1 MSDRRPQAV
10 VLAGPNGAGKSSA
23 AKELLPDLGIDVFVN
38 ADIIAAELSP
48 GNPQAAAI
56 SAGRIMLRE
65 LQRVIAS
72 GSDFAFETTLS
83 GLSYQ
88 RLFQD
93 LAAASYDVS
102 LYYIWLPGPEMS
114 QERVR
119 RRVELGGHD
128 IPAADILR
136 RYSRGVENFYRVY
149 RPMATR
155 WFVLNGRELGGDR
168 EVARGRGLTVDD
180 VRDESTWL
188 AIQRQAGE
196 TGMSPTPPRRVRE
209 ITMSTD
215 DLRESIAKADREVL
229 LRHRAA
235 GVPLVLWRDG
245 KVVHVDPNTVELPEV
260 PVSAVQSVFIEAK

>member
-1 MSDRRPQAV
+1 LSGARPPRVV

-23 AKELLPDLGIDVFVN
+23 AKELLPDLEIDVFVN
-38 ADIIAAELSP
+38 ADVIAAGLSP
-48 GNPQAAAI
+48 ANPQGAAI

-65 LQRVIAS
+65 LQGLIAS

-88 RLFQD
+88 RLFVD
-93 LAAASYDVS
+93 LAAASYEIS

-114 QERVR
+114 LERVR

-128 IPAADILR
+128 IPPSDILR
-136 RYSRGVENFYRVY
+136 RYARGVENFYRIY
-149 RPMATR
+149 RPLASR
-155 WFVLNGRELGGDR
+155 WFVLNGREFGGDR
-168 EVARGRGLTVDD
+168 EVARGRGLTVDE
-180 VRDESTWL
+180 VRDEVTWQT
-188 AIQRQAGE
+188 IQQQAGG
-196 TGMSPTPPRRVRE
+196 TDMNPTPKRVRE
-209 ITMSTD
+209 SAVSRD
-215 DLRESIAKADREVL
+215 GLRESIAKADREVL

-260 PVSAVQSVFIEAK
+260 SELAPQA